1 MPVLNQ
7 PIDRLITSD
16 DLINMTSQPLTTTS
30 LPAVYVI
37 RGDVAVTDA
46 PQTWIEYVDEIMTS
60 QSTETWVLLGCTF
73 TSALIFIFSMLFI
86 MLNCV
91 CTRRRSGTVEKKG
104 ENGST
109 VTSSAA
115 SSHKLVTSSSSSSN
129 QQPIEPLQVIEEMR
143 EEPQVVVAKQPP
155 AQEEA
160 IMSPTSKVTSQMPQ
174 VSLESEI
181 GNWLMKRNMRN
192 NNLGEFPPK
201 IPQPPP
207 VVAR

>member
-7 PIDRLITSD
+7 PIDKLMTSD
-16 DLINMTSQPLTTTS
+16 DLINMTSQPLAITSQPLTTTS
-30 LPAVYVI
+30 QPVYVI
-37 RGDVAVTDA
+37 RGDAMVTDA
-46 PQTWIEYVDEIMTS
+46 PQSWIEYVDEIMTS

-91 CTRRRSGTVEKKG
+91 CTRRRSGGGEKKKG
-104 ENGST
+104 ENGGN
-109 VTSSAA
+109 VTSSTT
-115 SSHKLVTSSSSSSN
+115 SSRTLVTSSSSSSN
-129 QQPIEPLQVIEEMR
+129 QQAIEPLRVIEEMR

-155 AQEEA
+155 QEA
-160 IMSPTSKVTSQMPQ
+160 VTSQKPQ

-201 IPQPPP
+201 IPRPPP

>member
-1 MPVLNQ
+1 M
-7 PIDRLITSD
+7 TSD
-16 DLINMTSQPLTTTS
+16 DLINMTSQPLAITSQPLTTTS
-30 LPAVYVI
+30 QPVYVI
-37 RGDVAVTDA
+37 RGDAMVTDA
-46 PQTWIEYVDEIMTS
+46 PQSWIEYVDEIMTS

-91 CTRRRSGTVEKKG
+91 CTRRRSGGGEKKKG
-104 ENGST
+104 ENGGN
-109 VTSSAA
+109 VTSSTT
-115 SSHKLVTSSSSSSN
+115 SSRTLVTSSSSSSN
-129 QQPIEPLQVIEEMR
+129 QQAIEPLRVIEEMR

-155 AQEEA
+155 QEA
-160 IMSPTSKVTSQMPQ
+160 VTSQKPQ

-201 IPQPPP
+201 IPRPPP